1 MIMEIKK
8 KVSLVTA
15 SALLLGSLSGC
26 SLLGGKDKAAVGE
39 AVTGYIEA
47 IQKGKLNN
55 SKKFVVD
62 EEDYFQENELDGTTA
77 GILDAVWSVSEFE
90 IGDVEIK
97 NDSATVEVEFTLP
110 DLESIADEGYS
121 YDEFIDAIADID
133 DTVEETFEF
142 ELSKDG
148 DDWLIEGDSTED
160 FYNFLTG
167 LTEDLEFSGLSE
179 SAALEAV
186 DTFIGYLASGSVYN
200 AVSMSNSFEEVMNG
214 YAASFGED
222 QIDGTVGAIM
232 AVYFSNLDYELEV
245 TETTEDSMTVTVTG
259 TAPDAE
265 TAVNEIVNDPEALA
279 PVVADYIE
287 AVLNG
292 TLDED
297 VLMGELF
304 DVVASAIF
312 DAPLIPYSSYA
323 VVTVDDEGNYLVDP
337 DSEFMATFEFPG
349 FMDSSEVIPIAMDL
363 LLEQGRITQEQYDEL
378 MGDTPVSG
386 DYDVT
391 DLVVNE
397 GDDFYNYNVFV
408 TDDMV
413 SVHVQ
418 TWDYYD
424 AGDRFGYQVIV
435 NGSSVVSGEYV
446 IPTDNCDMIYID
458 IPAEYSGPYGNYVI
472 TVFDEGVTTSTELC
486 TIEVIVLEQGAPI
499 MDHSVS
505 IEIEQEGDD
514 YYSCHSECIGDEI
527 DIYVTTWDYY
537 DAGTEFNYVIT
548 YYSGTME
555 MSIGNTYVMPSNNCD
570 SVVISL
576 PSVDG
581 EFPPE
586 CAITIYDANAD
597 FYSDILAGLIVT
609 VD

>member
-1 MIMEIKK
+1 MEIKK
-8 KVSLVTA
+8 TVSLVTA

-391 DLVVNE
+391 DLVVSE